1 MTEKPA
7 PADQPEPSDK
17 APAASD
23 EPQQSDAAKA
33 AEIADEKEKSGAETV
48 V

>member
-1 MTEKPA
+1 MSEERP
-7 PADQPEPSDK
+7 PADQSEPSDDS
-17 APAASD
+17 AAASG
-23 EPQQSDAAKA
+23 ESQQSDAEKA

>member
-1 MTEKPA
+1 MSEMRP
-7 PADQPEPSDK
+7 PADQPEPADE
-17 APAASD
+17 AAGASD
-23 EPQQSDAAKA
+23 QPQQSDAEKA

>member
-1 MTEKPA
+1 MSETRPRA
-7 PADQPEPSDK
+7 NQPERREE
-17 APAASD
+17 AAADSD
-23 EPQQSDAAKA
+23 ESQQSDAEKA